1 MLGTALYYPHIDIR
15 DGGWLRSAILFW
27 DEVQT
32 IVPTSIRNPYETK
45 DTMIC
50 EQEGY
55 LRPLRCDLHPELL
68 EDLGRRVFKL
78 METPE
83 WRNHYGGNSDS
94 ELRNSNALMYADEL
108 GHEMKLRLEEL
119 VGMHPDKMP
128 PALRSLL
135 IQSGGLELLSA
146 DKLPPHLRHMLRNLN
161 MYGIHPEKLSR
172 EMRHM
177 LGIHA
182 HDAEGEWILVNG
194 RFAGIHMSAL
204 AALLSKEEQVSP
216 LTNE

>member
-1 MLGTALYYPHIDIR
+1 M
-15 DGGWLRSAILFW
+15 
-27 DEVQT
+27 
-32 IVPTSIRNPYETK
+32 
-45 DTMIC
+45 
-50 EQEGY
+50 
-55 LRPLRCDLHPELL
+55 
-68 EDLGRRVFKL
+68 
-78 METPE
+78 
-83 WRNHYGGNSDS
+83 
-94 ELRNSNALMYADEL
+94 
-108 GHEMKLRLEEL
+108 
-119 VGMHPDKMP
+119 
-128 PALRSLL
+128 
-135 IQSGGLELLSA
+135 LSA